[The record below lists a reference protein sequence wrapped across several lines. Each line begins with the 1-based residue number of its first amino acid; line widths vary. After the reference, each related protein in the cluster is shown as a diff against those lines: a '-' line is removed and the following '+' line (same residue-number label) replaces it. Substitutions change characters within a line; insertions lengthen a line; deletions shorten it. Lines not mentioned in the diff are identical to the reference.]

1 MTDIQKKAD
10 AKHAEAIHS
19 VVAGIAGVIAGG
31 VAVAAAVAMSD
42 KENQKKVHD
51 VVEDG
56 GHKLQAV
63 VSDVKQKIA
72 EKA

>member
-10 AKHAEAIHS
+10 AKHAEAIHT

-31 VAVAAAVAMSD
+31 VAVAAAVVMSD

-51 VVEDG
+51 AVEQG
-56 GHKLQAV
+56 GHKLQEVAGE
-63 VSDVKQKIA
+63 VKQKLQ